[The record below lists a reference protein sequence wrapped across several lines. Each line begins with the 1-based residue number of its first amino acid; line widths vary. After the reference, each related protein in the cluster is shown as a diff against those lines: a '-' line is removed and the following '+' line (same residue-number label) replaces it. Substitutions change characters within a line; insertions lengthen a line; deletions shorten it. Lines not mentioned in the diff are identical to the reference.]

1 MSSESV
7 LKKNHLVRQKEA
19 TLALKIVSTPLASL
33 FFFFPSHFFTGRENL
48 EEQVGISFQTVP
60 QVSLN
65 STENIKAC
73 LSEVRSSQAEILTF
87 SLLIWFTL
95 TGQSSQDLFVGP

>member
-1 MSSESV
+1 MPSESL

-19 TLALKIVSTPLASL
+19 TLALKIVSMPLAIL
-33 FFFFPSHFFTGRENL
+33 FFFSPSYFFTIRKNL

-65 STENIKAC
+65 STEEIKAC
-73 LSEVRSSQAEILTF
+73 LSEVRSS
-87 SLLIWFTL
+87 
-95 TGQSSQDLFVGP
+95 

>member
-33 FFFFPSHFFTGRENL
+33 FFFFLAIFLL
-48 EEQVGISFQTVP
+48 EERILKNRWEYHSKL
-60 QVSLN
+60 SL
-65 STENIKAC
+65 KC
-73 LSEVRSSQAEILTF
+73 
-87 SLLIWFTL
+87 
-95 TGQSSQDLFVGP
+95 P